1 MTGDKQMQ
9 KGSGLNVKMDEIW
22 VTEFNEEASLKFREK
37 VIGISKEDPN
47 EPIIIYIDSYGGMV
61 DSLASMIET
70 IDEVPNPIITVAMG
84 KAMSCGAI
92 LLSHGDLRWIGT
104 HSRVMIHEVS
114 SGTGGD
120 VHDMYADAVETKRLN
135 KYFLGLLAKNCG
147 IKGGYDGLRKLIKAR
162 DGRDIYLDAQAAL
175 KFGIVDAIGTPAIR
189 SYTAFDISTT
199 PPKQNLLKK
208 SLPNK

>member
-1 MTGDKQMQ
+1 MQ

>member
-1 MTGDKQMQ
+1 MQ
-9 KGSGLNVKMDEIW
+9 KGSALNVKTEEIW

-37 VIGISKEDPN
+37 VVSIAKEDPN
-47 EPIIIYIDSYGGMV
+47 EPIVIYIDSYGGLV

-92 LLSHGDLRWIGT
+92 LLSHGDLRWIGK

-162 DGRDIYLDAQAAL
+162 DGRDIYLDAQSAL
-175 KFGIVDAIGTPAIR
+175 KFGIVDAIGTPSVR
-189 SYTAFDISTT
+189 SYTAFDIGST
-199 PPKQNLLKK
+199 PPKQNMLKANSPGK
-208 SLPNK
+208 